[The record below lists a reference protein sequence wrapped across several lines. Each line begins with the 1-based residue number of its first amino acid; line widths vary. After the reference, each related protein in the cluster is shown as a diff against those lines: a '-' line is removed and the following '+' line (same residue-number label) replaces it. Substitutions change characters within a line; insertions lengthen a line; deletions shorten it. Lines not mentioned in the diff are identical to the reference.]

1 MLKYDPDTLAPDFDA
16 RFRGK
21 FEELLRW
28 RRDVRHFLT
37 DPVDEHIFQ
46 KVMALTNYAPSVGN
60 SQPWRFVRVN
70 DPERRQSVVDN
81 FRRFNAESLADYKGE
96 RAALYAKLKLAGL
109 QEAPIHL
116 AVFSDEGT
124 EQGHKLGR
132 KTMPEMLRYSVVTA
146 VHTLWLAART
156 YDLGVGWVSIL
167 DPDEVSR
174 TLDVPAAWR
183 LVAYLCIGYPAKK
196 DITPELER
204 KGWEYRHPE
213 TSEILIR

>member
-1 MLKYDPDTLAPDFDA
+1 MLKHKAVETPPDFDT
-16 RFRGK
+16 RFRQN
-21 FEELLRW
+21 FADLLRW

-37 DPVDEHIFQ
+37 DPIDEHIFQ

-70 DPERRQSVVDN
+70 DPARRERVIDN
-81 FRRFNAESLADYKGE
+81 FKQVNSAALSDYKGD

-109 QEAPIHL
+109 QEAPVHL

-146 VHTLWLAART
+146 VHTLWLAARA

-167 DPDEVSR
+167 DPEEISVI
-174 TLDVPAAWR
+174 LDIPEEWR

-196 DITPELER
+196 EMTPELEL
-204 KGWEYRHPE
+204 KGWEHRHPE
-213 TSEILIR
+213 NCEVLLR